1 VTCETAPFLEGRG
14 PYWPDACAASGRACP
29 PPCTGE
35 DRIRLQRRWADTPVV
50 CRCHPHPARVGAAL
64 RDPETYLATE
74 RDRRL
79 ADELARIAPRS
90 RQAVAD
96 SDTFTTR
103 VIRHAL
109 ADGIT
114 QFLDLGSGHIATS
127 AAHAAVVEHPA
138 ATIVHVDHDPH
149 VDEHNLGELTEDPIL
164 MTRPRTLIHANAF
177 AIGPMLT
184 SLHRSG
190 TLDRSRRLCVLL
202 VDLLYYLDPAND
214 PRSVIRRLVTRLPPG
229 SWIAVNHLINRAP
242 STLDN
247 QVARATLRR
256 DTDRWCRAMTRC
268 VPPHPQA
275 GSRTEFARRIA
286 DLDLLPPGITPTG
299 AWPGPDTIRLPQ
311 APYTLAAVGRV
322 PGRTEPGLNR
332 PDTVTTTGDPS

>member
-1 VTCETAPFLEGRG
+1 MTSETAPFLEGRG
-14 PYWPDACAASGRACP
+14 PYWPDACATSGRSCP
-29 PPCTGE
+29 PPYTGL
-35 DRIRLQRRWADTPVV
+35 DRVHMQRRWADTPVV

-64 RDPETYLATE
+64 CDPQTHLATE
-74 RDRRL
+74 RDKRL

-90 RQAVAD
+90 RHALVD

-103 VIRHAL
+103 VIHGAL
-109 ADGIT
+109 SDGVT

-127 AAHAAVVEHPA
+127 AAHAAVAGHPT
-138 ATIVHVDHDPH
+138 ATIVHVDHDLH
-149 VDEHNLGELTEDPIL
+149 VDSHNLCELTEDPIL
-164 MTRPRTLIHANAF
+164 MTRPRTLVHANAF

-190 TLDRSRRLCVLL
+190 ALDRSRRLCVLL

-214 PRSVIRRLVTRLPPG
+214 ARSVIRRLVKHLPSG
-229 SWIAVNHLINRAP
+229 SWVAVNHLTNQAP
-242 STLDN
+242 STLDSPG
-247 QVARATLRR
+247 ARAAFRR

-275 GSRTEFARRIA
+275 SSRTEFGRRIA
-286 DLDLLPPGITPTG
+286 DLDLHPPGITSTG
-299 AWPGPDTIRLPQ
+299 SWPDPDTTRLPQ

-322 PGRTEPGLNR
+322 PDLSEREPR
-332 PDTVTTTGDPS
+332 VTTGDRS

>member
-1 VTCETAPFLEGRG
+1 MTAETVPFIEGRG
-14 PYWPDACAASGRACP
+14 PYWPDACAASGQDCP
-29 PPCTGE
+29 APSSGE
-35 DRIRLQRRWADTPVV
+35 GLVRMQRRWADTPVV
-50 CRCHPHPARVGAAL
+50 CRCHPHPARVGAVL
-64 RDPETYLATE
+64 RDPATYLATE
-74 RDRRL
+74 HDRRL

-90 RQAVAD
+90 RQALDD

-127 AAHAAVVEHPA
+127 AAHAAVVEQPE

-149 VDEHNLGELTEDPIL
+149 VGSHNLCELTDDPVL

-177 AIGPMLT
+177 AIGHMLT
-184 SLHRSG
+184 SLHHSG
-190 TLDRSRRLCVLL
+190 ALDRSRRLCVLL
-202 VDLLYYLDPAND
+202 VDLLYYLDPAHD
-214 PRSVIRRLVTRLPPG
+214 PRSVIRRLVQRLPPG
-229 SWIAVNHLINRAP
+229 SWVAVNHLTNQAP

-247 QVARATLRR
+247 PSLRAAFRR

-268 VPPHPQA
+268 VPPHPHA
-275 GSRTEFARRIA
+275 SRRNEFARRIA
-286 DLDLLPPGITPTG
+286 DLDLLAPGITTTG
-299 AWPGPDTIRLPQ
+299 RWPATDTTHLPE

-322 PGRTEPGLNR
+322 PDRSEREPH
-332 PDTVTTTGDPS
+332 VTTGHRS